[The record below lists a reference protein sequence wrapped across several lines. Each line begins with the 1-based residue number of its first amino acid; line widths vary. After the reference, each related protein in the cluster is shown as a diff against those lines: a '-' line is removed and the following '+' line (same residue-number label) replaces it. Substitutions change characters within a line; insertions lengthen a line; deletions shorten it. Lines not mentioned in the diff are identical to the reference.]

1 MRMLPGLLLAT
12 TVAFAQVGTPTIA
25 SVVQA
30 LRAHNNAR
38 ALRLSREL
46 ARVHAADPRVWTLQ
60 GIALEGLGRT
70 RESLQALDHAL
81 EIDPNNI
88 AALEAAVQI
97 QFQAHSPK
105 AERLLKRLARLD
117 PQNETTHAMLA
128 AIAFNQKNCSE
139 SVKEFQRATHVIS
152 DNLPA
157 LGEFGTCLFQ
167 LENYKDA
174 VQVLQRILVLEPHDW
189 HSSYN
194 LGLAQFHAQ
203 QYEEAIETL
212 LPLTQG
218 SESKVE
224 ALNLIAAVYE
234 ANQQT
239 PDAVAALQRAI
250 ALAPNEVNNYLDLAT
265 ISLDHGAYKVGVDVV
280 NAGLRVHP
288 RSAALYLERG
298 ILEVQFDHFEE
309 ADADFDKAEALNPV
323 QNNSPVALGISLIQQ
338 NKLDRSL
345 SVVKQRLAKAP
356 DDPVLNYLLAEVYI
370 RKGVEPGT
378 PAFQEATA
386 AAQRALAKKP
396 DFALAADVLT
406 ELYLRSGQ
414 TRLAEEASRRA
425 LKSDPNDQAAIYHLI
440 ICLRRR
446 EGSREEVAQL
456 RQRLAK
462 ITSMQRQEREA
473 RNRFKLVEAGVA
485 SPSPRDRE

>member
-1 MRMLPGLLLAT
+1 MA
-12 TVAFAQVGTPTIA
+12 
-25 SVVQA
+25 
-30 LRAHNNAR
+30 
-38 ALRLSREL
+38 
-46 ARVHAADPRVWTLQ
+46 
-60 GIALEGLGRT
+60 
-70 RESLQALDHAL
+70 
-81 EIDPNNI
+81 
-88 AALEAAVQI
+88 
-97 QFQAHSPK
+97 
-105 AERLLKRLARLD
+105 
-117 PQNETTHAMLA
+117 
-128 AIAFNQKNCSE
+128 
-139 SVKEFQRATHVIS
+139 
-152 DNLPA
+152 
-157 LGEFGTCLFQ
+157 
-167 LENYKDA
+167 
-174 VQVLQRILVLEPHDW
+174 
-189 HSSYN
+189 
-194 LGLAQFHAQ
+194 
-203 QYEEAIETL
+203 
-212 LPLTQG
+212 
-218 SESKVE
+218 
-224 ALNLIAAVYE
+224 
-234 ANQQT
+234 
-239 PDAVAALQRAI
+239 
-250 ALAPNEVNNYLDLAT
+250 
-265 ISLDHGAYKVGVDVV
+265 VV

-298 ILEVQFDHFEE
+298 ILEVQFDHFVE
-309 ADADFDKAEALNPV
+309 AYADFDKAEALNPV

-338 NKLDRSL
+338 NKLDQSL
-345 SVVKQRLAKAP
+345 SVVKRRLAKAP

-425 LKSDPNDQAAIYHLI
+425 LKSDPNDPAATYHRI